1 MSTFLK
7 KILNQKVPISP
18 HYNPKEDWL
27 NFNNAIGEGQDL
39 EHCQWYI
46 TPSIISYDQLSNTSF
61 GNLREIMPLF
71 PLFQSFLSDNMDVNG
86 GIYNN
91 IYYGFNKDRFFF
103 QFPAHKTSVFYDWKR
118 TEDKWKYF
126 ASGKMDFYDI
136 RWRPFYREALQ
147 KKYSPILY
155 GPYSNPSSTNQFFA
169 LTLSQ
174 TIQNK
179 GEVHGTLNHDINLN
193 FKGKYDKFF
202 GINNNYM
209 HYFITGFDGKI
220 FSHSKVTIMNDTDS
234 LTMVE
239 FSQE

>member
-1 MSTFLK
+1 M
-7 KILNQKVPISP
+7 
-18 HYNPKEDWL
+18 
-27 NFNNAIGEGQDL
+27 
-39 EHCQWYI
+39 
-46 TPSIISYDQLSNTSF
+46 
-61 GNLREIMPLF
+61 
-71 PLFQSFLSDNMDVNG
+71 
-86 GIYNN
+86 
-91 IYYGFNKDRFFF
+91 
-103 QFPAHKTSVFYDWKR
+103 
-118 TEDKWKYF
+118 
-126 ASGKMDFYDI
+126 
-136 RWRPFYREALQ
+136 Q

-174 TIQNK
+174 AIQNK